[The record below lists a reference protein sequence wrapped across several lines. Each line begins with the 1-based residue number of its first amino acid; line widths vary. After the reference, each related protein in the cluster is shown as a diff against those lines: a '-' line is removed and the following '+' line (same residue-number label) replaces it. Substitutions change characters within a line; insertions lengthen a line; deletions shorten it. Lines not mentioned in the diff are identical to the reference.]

1 MTMTGKTTLLI
12 SSLCASP
19 LCFVYLVA
27 PEQFV
32 IPLVPSLSLML
43 SAPERRVIDWYRVEN
58 FCELKEVDVFQ
69 LFGEKGK
76 SINFLIVSDRIERN

>member
-1 MTMTGKTTLLI
+1 MTGKTTLLI

-32 IPLVPSLSLML
+32 IPLVPYLLSLML

-58 FCELKEVDVFQ
+58 FCELKEMNVFQ
-69 LFGEKGK
+69 LLLLEKKENGF
-76 SINFLIVSDRIERN
+76 SIF

>member
-32 IPLVPSLSLML
+32 IPLVPYLLSLML

-58 FCELKEVDVFQ
+58 FCELKEMNVFQ
-69 LFGEKGK
+69 LLLLEKKENGF
-76 SINFLIVSDRIERN
+76 SIF